1 MRDCL
6 IQARAGAPEARF
18 PALPAGVGRLCPVPA
33 DSPFFSSEPMK
44 LLLVEDNR
52 DLSSWLTKLLIQS
65 GYAVEQAFSGEE
77 AAQFLLTQCYDAILL
92 DLMLPG
98 IKGQTLLKQLR
109 GQNNDVP
116 VLIIS
121 AQNKLQDVI
130 EHLNLG
136 ADDYLAKPF
145 DIKELEARLRSLL
158 RRASGKTNPVLSCG
172 SLHYDTNSKQFSC
185 AGANLALTPRE
196 HAVLEA
202 LIRFPGK
209 TVAKKDLAD
218 SLFTLE
224 DTVSVKALEIYI
236 VRLRKKIENSGAKII
251 TLRGLGYMLTYVA
264 E

>member
-1 MRDCL
+1 
-6 IQARAGAPEARF
+6 
-18 PALPAGVGRLCPVPA
+18 
-33 DSPFFSSEPMK
+33 MK

-52 DLSSWLTKLLIQS
+52 ELSSWLTKLLVQS
-65 GYAVEQAFSGEE
+65 GYAVEQAFTGEE
-77 AAQFLLTQCYDAILL
+77 ASQFLLTQSYNAILL

-98 IKGQTLLKQLR
+98 MKGQTLLKQLR
-109 GQNNDVP
+109 SKNNDVP

-121 AQNKLQDVI
+121 AQDKLQDII

-158 RRASGKTNPVLSCG
+158 RRACGKTNPVLSCG
-172 SLHYDTNSKQFSC
+172 ALHYDTNSKQFSC
-185 AGANLALTPRE
+185 AGTALALTPRE

-209 TVAKKDLAD
+209 TVAKQDLVD

>member
-1 MRDCL
+1 
-6 IQARAGAPEARF
+6 
-18 PALPAGVGRLCPVPA
+18 
-33 DSPFFSSEPMK
+33 MK

-52 DLSSWLTKLLIQS
+52 ELSSWLTKLLIQS
-65 GYAVEQAFSGEE
+65 GYAVEQAFTGEE
-77 AAQFLLTQCYDAILL
+77 ASQFLLTQSYNAILL

-98 IKGQTLLKQLR
+98 MKGPALLKQLR
-109 GQNNDVP
+109 SKNNDVP

-121 AQNKLQDVI
+121 AQDKLQDII

-172 SLHYDTNSKQFSC
+172 ALLYDTNSKQFSC
-185 AGANLALTPRE
+185 AGTMLALTPRE

-209 TVAKKDLAD
+209 TVAKKDLVD
-218 SLFTLE
+218 SLFTLD

-236 VRLRKKIENSGAKII
+236 VRLRTKIENSGAKII
-251 TLRGLGYMLTYVA
+251 TLRGLGYLLA
-264 E
+264 EA